1 MPNNT
6 ADNQRNTPA
15 GGRRRLTGL
24 GLCIAGVALLAVSV
38 LGLVFSWGSTNDKS
52 PAQVQSG
59 APTAT
64 MQSSAS
70 PAPSAASTAL
80 AQQETVA
87 QFLQLFATALQ
98 TGDAT
103 FLIGRLNPHVIE
115 VYGQA
120 NCAAMV
126 AAMTDPTASFT
137 INATSGPAPFVW
149 SESGTPV
156 PVNDVYTV
164 SVTRVAQGQSSVQD
178 IHLALLQGQLTWFR
192 KCTSTP

>member
-1 MPNNT
+1 M
-6 ADNQRNTPA
+6 A
-15 GGRRRLTGL
+15 GL
-24 GLCIAGVALLAVSV
+24 GLCIAGAALLGVSV
-38 LGLVFSWGSTNDKS
+38 LGLVLSWGSTKDKP
-52 PAQVQSG
+52 PAQAQSRV
-59 APTAT
+59 PTAT
-64 MQSSAS
+64 MQSNAS
-70 PAPSAASTAL
+70 PAPSAVSTAP

-98 TGDAT
+98 TGDT
-103 FLIGRLNPHVIE
+103 SFLIGRLNPHVIE

-120 NCAAMV
+120 NCAAVV

-137 INATSGPAPFVW
+137 INATSGPAPFSW

-156 PVNDVYTV
+156 PVDDVYTV
-164 SVTRVAQGQSSVQD
+164 SVTRVAGGQSSVQD